1 MSLRQNLWEVIPQW
15 QRVRHVIC
23 KVTTINIVVSCIS
36 LTLKS
41 LVSKILPPRSWI
53 MLTSATILSNK
64 PSSTYGDLLGGAYTI
79 AKNNGAA
86 PECWNYSHNLVPCVL
101 CFHRDTQFDH
111 ESFTNIATPPLCFTV
126 AMTELMSNTGC
137 GLCKHW
143 KPGICN
149 GISSGNKCVSI
160 SAITSESSNSL
171 CICEL
176 VLSFV
181 FVPPWMFHR
190 EIRNAFWS
198 QHP

>member
-1 MSLRQNLWEVIPQW
+1 MNNLEERQRSKNSLCQPFNPPLSELISFKQNLREVIPQW

-23 KVTTINIVVSCIS
+23 KVTTI
-36 LTLKS
+36 
-41 LVSKILPPRSWI
+41 
-53 MLTSATILSNK
+53 A
-64 PSSTYGDLLGGAYTI
+64 YGDPLGGAYTT

-86 PECWNYSHNLVPCVL
+86 PERWNYSHNLVPFVL
-101 CFHRDTQFDH
+101 CFHRDTQSNH

-126 AMTELMSNTGC
+126 ALTKLMSNTGC

-149 GISSGNKCVSI
+149 GVSSRNKCVSI
-160 SAITSESSNSL
+160 SATTSKSSNN
-171 CICEL
+171 EL
-176 VLSFV
+176 IFRFV

-190 EIRNAFWS
+190 ETRNALWS